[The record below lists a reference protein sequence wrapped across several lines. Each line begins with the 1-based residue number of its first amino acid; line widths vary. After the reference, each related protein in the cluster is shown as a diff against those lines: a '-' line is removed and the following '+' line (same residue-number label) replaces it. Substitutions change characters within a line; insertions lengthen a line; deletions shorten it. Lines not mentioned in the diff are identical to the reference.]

1 MNTPGRTGEGAG
13 AGEGAEPPLPESP
26 VAGREDAA
34 RVNIL
39 VVDDLPEK
47 HLVFRSILE
56 ELGQN
61 VVSAYS
67 GREALRAVL
76 EDEFAVILLD
86 VNMPDMDGFE
96 TAGLIRNYKK
106 TAQTPIVFITAY
118 VDEVQAVRGYALG
131 AVDYISSPVVPEI
144 LRSKV
149 KVFVDL
155 HRLNRELRQQAQAR
169 EALARAEAARSA
181 AEAATRRA
189 DLLATASQI
198 LSRSLD
204 VDATIGALLGFAAP
218 GLADSAMVALV
229 DDRGELA
236 RVCLADD
243 YGGVVPDNQVA
254 GDYQK
259 QDLGAIVARALA
271 MGETLRLL
279 GPIGF
284 TGVPAGTRALV
295 PVHEAVVFPMHVGER
310 AFGALLLGVCAPRKL
325 DAAEMALAKEVV
337 SRAVIALENASLYA
351 AIQEADRRKNEFLA
365 MLAHEL
371 RNPLAPIRN
380 AVHVLQRGGITEKNV
395 TWSSEVIGRQV
406 DHLATLVDDLL
417 DVSRIARGKVVVASD
432 PLRLN
437 EVLEHAL
444 ETSRPVL
451 EKRRHHLV
459 VQVPRE
465 EVSFNGDLVRL
476 AQVLSN
482 LLNNAAKFTPPGGH
496 ITLEAAVSGSELRI
510 CVRDNGAGIEP
521 QLLPHVFD
529 LFTQGDQTLDRSE
542 GGLGIGLTLVKHL
555 IELHGGRVQAR
566 SEGRGTGAEFT
577 LFLPGVRV
585 LTSTPA
591 AEEPRPQENTAR
603 KVARVLV
610 VDDVQASAD
619 SLCRL
624 LEIEGHR
631 VAVAGDGE
639 AAISAAASFR
649 PDVVVLDI
657 GLPGKNGF
665 EVAAELRASGAHD
678 DTLLIALSGYGGA
691 EDRERGAKAGFA
703 HYLVKP
709 ADIPTLL
716 SIIGTHAALRQIS
729 ERSLAGGMRN

>member
-1 MNTPGRTGEGAG
+1 MNAVHSRIASRETDATVLEGLPAG
-13 AGEGAEPPLPESP
+13 APE
-26 VAGREDAA
+26 

-61 VVSAYS
+61 IISAYS
-67 GREALRAVL
+67 GREALRCVL

-96 TAGLIRNYKK
+96 TADLIRKYKK
-106 TAQTPIVFITAY
+106 TNQTPIVFVTAY

-131 AVDYISSPVVPEI
+131 AVDYISAPVVPEI

-155 HRLNRELRQQAQAR
+155 NLLNRELRQQAQAR
-169 EALARAEAARSA
+169 EALARAEAARGA

-204 VDATIGALLGFAAP
+204 MEATLAGLLGFAAP
-218 GLADSAMVALV
+218 GLADCAMVAIQ
-229 DDRGELA
+229 DDRGQLA
-236 RVCLADD
+236 RVKLAEEC
-243 YGGVVPDNQVA
+243 GAPPPAGVVEGAIEPV
-254 GDYQK
+254 
-259 QDLGAIVARALA
+259 DLGETVGRALTLR
-271 MGETLRLL
+271 ETLRLS
-279 GPIGF
+279 GPLRFQGLPGE
-284 TGVPAGTRALV
+284 TPALQ
-295 PVHEAVVFPMHVGER
+295 PVYEVVVFPMYVGER
-310 AFGALLLGVCAPRKL
+310 AFGALLLGVCMPRSF
-325 DAAEMALAKEVV
+325 DTAEMALAKEVV

-351 AIQEADRRKNEFLA
+351 AIQDADRRKNEFLA

-380 AVHVLQRGGITEKNV
+380 AVHVLQRGGATEKNV
-395 TWSSEVIGRQV
+395 TWSAEVIGRQV

-417 DVSRIARGKVVVASD
+417 DVSRIARGKVVVSRD
-432 PLRLN
+432 PLRLS
-437 EVLEHAL
+437 EVIDHAV
-444 ETSRPVL
+444 ETSRPML

-459 VQVPRE
+459 VQMPRE
-465 EVSFNGDLVRL
+465 EVAFSGDLVRL

-482 LLNNAAKFTPPGGH
+482 LLNNAAKFTPAGGH
-496 ITLEAAVSGSELRI
+496 ITLDAAAVDGVLRI
-510 CVRDNGAGIEP
+510 SVRDNGMGIDP

-555 IELHGGRVQAR
+555 VELHGGRIEAL
-566 SEGRGTGAEFT
+566 SAGRGQGAEFVM
-577 LFLPGVRV
+577 FLPEVSV
-585 LTSTPA
+585 APA
-591 AEEPRPQENTAR
+591 AAPEAVVRHAEISAR
-603 KVARVLV
+603 DLLRVMV
-610 VDDVQASAD
+610 VDDVAASSE
-619 SLCRL
+619 SLCKL
-624 LEIEGHR
+624 LELEGHR
-631 VAVAGDGE
+631 VAVAGDGLGALE
-639 AAISAAASFR
+639 LASTFR
-649 PDVVVLDI
+649 PDVIVLDI

-665 EVAAELRASGAHD
+665 EVAAELRAGGAFA
-678 DTLLIALSGYGGA
+678 DTLLVALSGYGGS
-691 EDRERGAKAGFA
+691 EDRERGARAGFN

-716 SIIGTHAALRQIS
+716 SIIGAHAALKHIS
-729 ERSLAGGMRN
+729 ERSLSGGMRP

>member
-1 MNTPGRTGEGAG
+1 MNALDPRSAIGEAAPAESKPAG
-13 AGEGAEPPLPESP
+13 A
-26 VAGREDAA
+26 VRE

-61 VVSAYS
+61 IVSAYS
-67 GREALRAVL
+67 GREALRCVL

-96 TAGLIRNYKK
+96 TAGLIRKYKK
-106 TAQTPIVFITAY
+106 TTQTPIVFVTAY
-118 VDEVQAVRGYALG
+118 VDEVQAVRGYAIG
-131 AVDYISSPVVPEI
+131 AVDYISAPVVPEI

-155 HRLNRELRQQAQAR
+155 NLLTRELRQQAQAR
-169 EALARAEAARSA
+169 EALARAETARGA

-204 VDATIGALLGFAAP
+204 MEATLAGLLGFAAP
-218 GLADSAMVALV
+218 GLADCAMVAMH
-229 DDRGELA
+229 DERGQLA
-236 RVCLADD
+236 RVKLAEEC
-243 YGGVVPDNQVA
+243 GSLPTGAIEGAIEPV
-254 GDYQK
+254 
-259 QDLGAIVARALA
+259 DLGETVARALTLR
-271 MGETLRLL
+271 ETLRLP
-279 GPIGF
+279 GPLRFQGL
-284 TGVPAGTRALV
+284 PADSGPML
-295 PVHEAVVFPMHVGER
+295 PVYEAVVFPMYIGER
-310 AFGALLLGVCAPRKL
+310 AFGALLLGICSPRGF

-351 AIQEADRRKNEFLA
+351 AIQDADRRKNEFLA

-380 AVHVLQRGGITEKNV
+380 AVHVLQRGGATEKNV
-395 TWSSEVIGRQV
+395 TWCSEVIGRQV

-417 DVSRIARGKVVVASD
+417 DVSRIARGKVVVNRD
-432 PLRLN
+432 PLRLS
-437 EVLEHAL
+437 EVIDHAV
-444 ETSRPVL
+444 ETSRPML

-459 VQVPRE
+459 VQMPRE
-465 EVSFNGDLVRL
+465 EVAFNGDLVRL

-482 LLNNAAKFTPPGGH
+482 LLNNAAKFTPAGGH
-496 ITLEAAVSGSELRI
+496 ITLDAAVAEGGVRI
-510 CVRDNGAGIEP
+510 SVKDNGMGIEP

-542 GGLGIGLTLVKHL
+542 GGLGVGLTLVKHL
-555 IELHGGRVQAR
+555 VESHGGRIEAL
-566 SEGRGTGAEFT
+566 SGGRGQGAEFVM
-577 LFLPGVRV
+577 FLPEVRV
-585 LTSTPA
+585 AQA
-591 AEEPRPQENTAR
+591 AVPEAIVSRAEMPSRDLL
-603 KVARVLV
+603 RVMV
-610 VDDVQASAD
+610 VDDVPASSE
-619 SLCRL
+619 SLCKL
-624 LEIEGHR
+624 LELEGHR
-631 VAVAGDGE
+631 VAVAGDGH
-639 AAISAAASFR
+639 SALELASTFR

-665 EVAAELRASGAHD
+665 EVAAELRADGAFA
-678 DTLLIALSGYGGA
+678 DTLLVALSGYGGS
-691 EDRERGAKAGFA
+691 EDRERGAKAGFN

-716 SIIGTHAALRQIS
+716 SIIGTHVALKQIS
-729 ERSLAGGMRN
+729 ERSLAGGPRPSASA